1 MTVWTKLGSAAGA
14 IADDF
19 ASFARLVGPRAGRAG
34 LELEP
39 GLRTYRIERYGGL
52 TRIHLRVHPD
62 KTGMLF
68 VDVTDAVHLSETAV
82 VMAHLALENV
92 AEAEAVARL
101 LRRYR
106 GVGRKQLRAHYR
118 KLCQVIE
125 TLSDPRAGGCRS
137 CLVDLP
143 RQPLFSTRAKA
154 PYKVDVAL
162 TYACNNKCPH
172 CYNDP
177 DRFDLASLPTD
188 EWKRVIDLLAEVG
201 VPHLIFTGG
210 EATLHPG
217 LPELIAHADGYGQ
230 ITGLNSNG
238 RRLTHAPYMRELAD
252 AGLDHVQVTLESHRA
267 DIHDAMVGARAFR
280 QTVKGIETALDAGLH
295 VITNTTL
302 TKASAPDA
310 EETVRFLHRLGLRTF
325 AMNGMIYSGG
335 GSGTPDAIPQ
345 EELPAL
351 LVRVRD
357 TAEELGMR
365 FLWYTVTEYC
375 EMSPVELEIGAKRC
389 NAGEYSMC
397 VEPNGD
403 VLPCQSYY
411 VSAGNVLRDPW
422 EQIWKG
428 ELFRSFRDREDDP
441 RAHGLPEKC
450 WECPDLPLCGG
461 GCRIER
467 ELKDDPGGPAA
478 GCQSCASGGLRSS
491 GRSALESVPGCSTA
505 SAPSATG
512 GGCASGACGCG
523 TRGEL
528 IQISSPSKKRP
539 KAAEEPTP

>member
-1 MTVWTKLGSAAGA
+1 MAAFARLGAAA
-14 IADDF
+14 TAVADDV
-19 ASFARLVGPRAGRAG
+19 ASFARLLGLRGKDPRDALA
-34 LELEP
+34 P
-39 GLRTYRIERYGGL
+39 GLRTYRVERHGGL
-52 TRIHLRVHPD
+52 TRLHLRVDPD
-62 KTGMLF
+62 GTGMLF

-82 VMAHLALENV
+82 VMAHLALEGMRES
-92 AEAEAVARL
+92 EAIARL

-106 GVGRKQLRAHYR
+106 GVSRGELRAHYR
-118 KLCQVIE
+118 KLRQVIE
-125 TLSDPRAGGCRS
+125 TLSDPRAGCRS

-177 DRFDLASLPTD
+177 ERFDLASLATAD
-188 EWKRVIDLLAEVG
+188 WKRVIDALAEVG

-230 ITGLNSNG
+230 IVGLNTNG
-238 RRLTHAPYMRELAD
+238 RRITHRPYMQELRD

-267 DIHDAMVGARAFR
+267 DIHDAMVGARAFH
-280 QTVKGIETALDAGLH
+280 QTVKGVETALEAGVH

-302 TKASAPDA
+302 TKVSAPEA
-310 EETVRFLHRLGLRTF
+310 EETVRFLHRLGLTTF

-335 GSGTPDAIPQ
+335 GSATPDAIPQ
-345 EELPAL
+345 DELPAL

-411 VSAGNVLRDPW
+411 VSAGNLLRDPW

-441 RAHGLPEKC
+441 SWAGLPEKC

-467 ELKDDPGGPAA
+467 ELRDDPGGAAA

-491 GRSALESVPGCSTA
+491 GRSAADTAQGCSA
-505 SAPSATG
+505 SAAPT
-512 GGCASGACGCG
+512 GCASGACGCG
-523 TRGEL
+523 DRGKL
-528 IQISSPSKKRP
+528 IQISSPIGKGGSP
-539 KAAEEPTP
+539 C